1 MKKTGTTSK
10 RASGDA
16 RPITD
21 ADWAR
26 AKYRVAGKDVDKT
39 EWQAAARAQLGGK
52 QRITILVDGDVLAAF
67 KAKAGERGYQTLINQ
82 ALRQSLERE
91 TLEATLRQV
100 VREELAGRLAAC
112 VATRGAGESGR
123 LRQVPVSH
131 YNSASV
137 RPRWRVDPRI
147 TTEPRGSIMY
157 AVVVTGGKQYRVAQ
171 GETLRVEKL
180 EAEAGSEI
188 KFDDVLL
195 LGDSDGIQ
203 VGDALKGASVT
214 ATVVAHGRADKVR
227 IIKFR
232 RRKHHMKRQGH
243 RQYYT
248 EIQITGIAGGNK

>member
-100 VREELAGRLAAC
+100 VREELAAC
-112 VATRGAGESGR
+112 G
-123 LRQVPVSH
+123 
-131 YNSASV
+131 
-137 RPRWRVDPRI
+137 
-147 TTEPRGSIMY
+147 
-157 AVVVTGGKQYRVAQ
+157 
-171 GETLRVEKL
+171 
-180 EAEAGSEI
+180 
-188 KFDDVLL
+188 
-195 LGDSDGIQ
+195 
-203 VGDALKGASVT
+203 
-214 ATVVAHGRADKVR
+214 
-227 IIKFR
+227 
-232 RRKHHMKRQGH
+232 
-243 RQYYT
+243 
-248 EIQITGIAGGNK
+248 

>member
-1 MKKTGTTSK
+1 
-10 RASGDA
+10 
-16 RPITD
+16 
-21 ADWAR
+21 
-26 AKYRVAGKDVDKT
+26 
-39 EWQAAARAQLGGK
+39 
-52 QRITILVDGDVLAAF
+52 
-67 KAKAGERGYQTLINQ
+67 
-82 ALRQSLERE
+82 
-91 TLEATLRQV
+91 
-100 VREELAGRLAAC
+100 
-112 VATRGAGESGR
+112 
-123 LRQVPVSH
+123 
-131 YNSASV
+131 
-137 RPRWRVDPRI
+137 
-147 TTEPRGSIMY
+147 MY

-243 RQYYT
+243 RQHYT
-248 EIQITGIAGGNK
+248 EIQITGIAGGDKK